1 MQPNSRTPIAR
12 RMKWRLV
19 LVLSAAVLLLPGCA
33 KIDVNELFFWDPV
46 ALKGTALEI
55 NRVVLLMFVASLLC
69 ILFFWAGSRRG
80 SLVPKGIQ
88 NLAESAYLFVRN
100 QIAIDVIGPADGP
113 KYANYLAA
121 LFFFIFFSNLL
132 EIIPGIAFPVT
143 SRMAIPAFLSLLTYL
158 IFNFLGF
165 KKQGWRYVKDTLFPP
180 GVPVAIKPL
189 LALIEL
195 FSVFVI
201 RPLTLAIRLFANMMA
216 GHVLLTIFLVFT
228 HDFLTHLTAST
239 PLGVVTL
246 VVGSA
251 LIVFELMVIT
261 IQAYI
266 FTMLTAFYIA
276 ESLHGHGEEDPSVDT
291 KHTDPR
297 DSVERVLTE
306 AA

>member
-1 MQPNSRTPIAR
+1 VQPNSRTPIAR
-12 RMKWRLV
+12 RMKWRLI
-19 LVLSAAVLLLPGCA
+19 LVLTGAVVLLPGCA
-33 KIDVNELFFWDPV
+33 KIDVNELFFWDPI
-46 ALKGTALEI
+46 ALKGSPLAI
-55 NRVVLLMFVASLLC
+55 NRVALLMIVASILC
-69 ILFFWAGSRRG
+69 MAFFLIGSRRK
-80 SLVPKGIQ
+80 SIVPKGMQ
-88 NLAESAYLFVRN
+88 NIAESAYLFVRN

-121 LFFFIFFSNLL
+121 LFFFIFFSNLM
-132 EIIPGIAFPVT
+132 EIIPGVNFPVT

-158 IFNFLGF
+158 IFNFIGF
-165 KKQGWRYVKDTLFPP
+165 KKQGWRYIKDTLFPP
-180 GVPVAIKPL
+180 GVPGPIKPL
-189 LALIEL
+189 LAVIEL

-239 PLGVVTL
+239 PLGIVTVIVAAGL
-246 VVGSA
+246 M
-251 LIVFELMVIT
+251 VFELMVIS

-276 ESLHGHGEEDPSVDT
+276 ESIHGHGEEDPAVDT

-297 DSVERVLTE
+297 DKVEKVLTE